1 MIKNKSLGR
10 GLGELLGEMEKA
22 YDSEV
27 PDNNAVLDIPL
38 KSIKPN
44 PYQPRKN
51 FNEESLLELGESIKN
66 DGLLQPIVVISDIDG
81 YTLVSGERR
90 LRASKLMKLKTIRAI
105 CMKVDNDSMRH
116 LALIENIQRD
126 ELNSIELAV
135 AYEELIKMHNIT
147 HDELGARIHKSRAN
161 ITNTM
166 RLLQLSEKTQK
177 ALIDNKISSGH
188 ARTLIGLD
196 EKKQQLLVDSIIGQ
210 RLSVRDVEGM
220 VKSLKTDTD
229 KSISQEKE
237 KLECNYNYNSI
248 KKKFENYG
256 LKASFKSNKMTIEFS
271 NELQI
276 EQFLSKLL

>member
-237 KLECNYNYNSI
+237 KLEYNYNSI

>member
-1 MIKNKSLGR
+1 MKNKALGR
-10 GLGELLGEMEKA
+10 GLGALLGEIEKA
-22 YDSEV
+22 YDNEV
-27 PDNNAVLDIPL
+27 PDTDSVLEIPL
-38 KSIKPN
+38 KSIQPN
-44 PYQPRKN
+44 PYQPRKV

-66 DGLLQPIVVISDIDG
+66 DGLLQPIVVIADIDG

-105 CMKVDNDSMRH
+105 CMKVDDDRMRH

-135 AYEELIKMHNIT
+135 AYEELIKIHNIT
-147 HDELGARIHKSRAN
+147 HDELATRIHKSRTN

-177 ALIDNKISSGH
+177 ALIENKISSGH
-188 ARTLIGLD
+188 ARSLIGLN
-196 EKKQQLLVDSIIGQ
+196 EKQQQLLVDSIIGQ
-210 RLSVRDVEGM
+210 RLSVRDIEGL
-220 VKSLKTDTD
+220 VKSLKIDTE
-229 KSISQEKE
+229 KSFTPEKE
-237 KLECNYNYNSI
+237 KIEYNFSKI

-256 LKASFKSNKMTIEFS
+256 LKATFKFNKMTIEFS
-271 NELQI
+271 SELQI

>member
-22 YDSEV
+22 YDNEV
-27 PDNNAVLDIPL
+27 PDNDAVLDIPL

>member
-1 MIKNKSLGR
+1 MKNKALGR
-10 GLGELLGEMEKA
+10 GLGALLGEIEKA
-22 YDSEV
+22 YDNEV
-27 PDNNAVLDIPL
+27 PDTDSVLEIPL
-38 KSIKPN
+38 KSIQPN
-44 PYQPRKN
+44 PYQPRKT

-66 DGLLQPIVVISDIDG
+66 DGLLQPIVVIADIDG

-105 CMKVDNDSMRH
+105 CMKVDDDRMRH

-135 AYEELIKMHNIT
+135 AYEELIKIHNIT
-147 HDELGARIHKSRAN
+147 HDELGARIHKSRTS

-177 ALIDNKISSGH
+177 ALIENKISSGH
-188 ARTLIGLD
+188 ARSLIGLN
-196 EKKQQLLVDSIIGQ
+196 EKQQQLLVDSIIGQ

-220 VKSLKTDTD
+220 VKSLKIDTE
-229 KSISQEKE
+229 KSSSLEKE
-237 KLECNYNYNSI
+237 KIEYNFNAI

-256 LKASFKSNKMTIEFS
+256 LKATFKSNKMTIEFS
-271 NELQI
+271 NELQV

>member
-1 MIKNKSLGR
+1 MKNKALGR
-10 GLGELLGEMEKA
+10 GLGALLGEIEKA
-22 YDSEV
+22 YDNEV
-27 PDNNAVLDIPL
+27 PDTDSVLEIPL
-38 KSIKPN
+38 KSIQPN
-44 PYQPRKN
+44 PYQPRKT

-66 DGLLQPIVVISDIDG
+66 DGLLQPIVVIADIDG

-105 CMKVDNDSMRH
+105 CMKVDDDRMRH

-135 AYEELIKMHNIT
+135 AYEELIKIHNIT
-147 HDELGARIHKSRAN
+147 HDELGARIHKSRTS

-177 ALIDNKISSGH
+177 ALMENKISSGH
-188 ARTLIGLD
+188 ARSLIGLN
-196 EKKQQLLVDSIIGQ
+196 EKQQQLLVDSIIGQ

-220 VKSLKTDTD
+220 VKSLKIDTE
-229 KSISQEKE
+229 KSFSPEKE
-237 KLECNYNYNSI
+237 KIEFNFSKI

-256 LKASFKSNKMTIEFS
+256 LKSTFKSNKMTIEFS
-271 NELQI
+271 SELQI

>member
-1 MIKNKSLGR
+1 VIKNKALGR
-10 GLGELLGEMEKA
+10 GLGALLGEIEQA
-22 YDSEV
+22 YDNEV
-27 PDNNAVLDIPL
+27 SHDDAILEIPL

-44 PYQPRKN
+44 PYQPRKT

-105 CMKVDNDSMRH
+105 CMKVDDDRMRH

-126 ELNSIELAV
+126 ELNSIELAI
-135 AYEELIKMHNIT
+135 AYEELIKIHNIT

-188 ARTLIGLD
+188 ARTLVGLD
-196 EKKQQLLVDSIIGQ
+196 EKNQQLLVDSIIGQ
-210 RLSVRDVEGM
+210 KLSVRDVESM
-220 VKSLKTDTD
+220 VKSLKNDTQ
-229 KSISQEKE
+229 KSPVQEKE
-237 KLECNYNYNSI
+237 NLGYDFSSL
-248 KKKFENYG
+248 KKKLDSYR
-256 LKASFKSNKMTIEFS
+256 LKATFKSNKLTIEFS

-276 EQFLSKLL
+276 EQFLSKLS